1 MHDTEVWQWEV
12 GPVTI
17 RHCQHDLH
25 RIHALISQSF
35 QVLQQHLP
43 RQVLK

>member
-17 RHCQHDLH
+17 RHSQHDLH
-25 RIHALISQSF
+25 RIHALISQLLK
-35 QVLQQHLP
+35 VLQQHLP